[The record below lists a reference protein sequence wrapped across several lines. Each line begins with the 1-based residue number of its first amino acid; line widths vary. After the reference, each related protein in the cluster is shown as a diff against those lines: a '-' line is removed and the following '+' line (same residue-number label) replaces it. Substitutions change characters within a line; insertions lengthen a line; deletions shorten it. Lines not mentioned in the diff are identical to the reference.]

1 MITECRRRSHTQG
14 ALDCPTNSPC
24 KSQEMYKEQCGGLA
38 YHYDLISGAPRVL
51 KCFWY
56 LSTFGN
62 SGEGAHLKQGA

>member
-1 MITECRRRSHTQG
+1 
-14 ALDCPTNSPC
+14 
-24 KSQEMYKEQCGGLA
+24 MYGEQCGGLA
-38 YHYDLISGAPRVL
+38 YRNDSILVAPGVL